1 MAILKCKNSVLPAAG
16 YSAIIFILIGKK
28 GNKVSD
34 VIEQAF
40 FFGDYTELRQI
51 WNALEDDENFE
62 VETAE

>member
-1 MAILKCKNSVLPAAG
+1 MAILKCKNSVLPG
-16 YSAIIFILIGKK
+16 RGHSAIIFILIGKK

-40 FFGDYTELRQI
+40 FFGDYTELREI
-51 WNALEDDENFE
+51 WKALENDEKSE

>member
-1 MAILKCKNSVLPAAG
+1 M
-16 YSAIIFILIGKK
+16 
-28 GNKVSD
+28 SD

-62 VETAE
+62 VESAE